1 MLDTAELFVEVN
13 QRTIKK
19 VPALKGR
26 VVASLF
32 FEESTRTRLS
42 FETAAKRLSA
52 DVLSLAVASSSV
64 KKGESLRDTIATID
78 ALGID
83 AVVMRHQSSGAAHQV
98 GGYVPHVRVINA
110 GDGLHQHPT
119 QGLLDAFTVRQVL
132 AERVHAKGSETGREL
147 FAGLHVLI
155 VGDVRHSRVA
165 RSDIA
170 AYSALGR
177 RGARRRARAR
187 CCPRRSRTGPSS
199 VVDDF
204 DEALEWADVVVCLRL
219 QRERGTG
226 SFVPSLGEFTQTYG
240 LTAERARRLRPATII
255 MHPGPM
261 NRGVEIDS
269 RVADLP
275 ERGHRTTGQQRRAHS
290 HGGAVSECRRFTR
303 GVEIDDIPASPR
315 PPRRTA
321 TRRAW
326 PTCWCVTDASS
337 RSASHVDAPAGATVH
352 RRRGLLGGSG
362 IRRPAHPPARARSR
376 GGRDDRIGCAR
387 RRRRRVLRTRGD
399 AQHRARPRQRRAGVL
414 RARQGCAHRP
424 WTSRSPGRSPRAAR
438 VATSRQWPKWR
449 RLGVRLFTDDGTGV
463 QDPSMMRRALDYARP
478 LGVRLAQHC
487 EDEALAARW
496 LDERRRAQQSTRTRR
511 PAGARRGTD
520 GDARHRARATHGGS
534 ACTSCTS
541 RRLVQSLW

>member
-1 MLDTAELFVEVN
+1 VNHSIRGRNLLTLDTLSDRAILEVLDTAELFVEVN

-32 FEESTRTRLS
+32 YEESTRTRLS

-83 AVVMRHQSSGAAHQV
+83 AVVLRHQSSGAAHQV

-132 AERVHAKGSETGREL
+132 AERAHAKGSETGKEL

-155 VGDVRHSRVA
+155 VGDIRHSRVA

-170 AYSALGR
+170 AYSALGAEVR
-177 RGARRRARAR
+177 VAAPGTLLPASLQDW
-187 CCPRRSRTGPSS
+187 PVE

-204 DEALEWADVVVCLRL
+204 DEALQWADVVGVLRL

-226 SFVPSLGEFTQTYG
+226 SFVPSLAEFTQTHG
-240 LTAERARRLRPATII
+240 LTLERARRLRPGAIV

-269 RVADLP
+269 AVADLP
-275 ERGHRTTGQQRRAHS
+275 AAVIERQVSNGVPIRMAVLYLSITGDP
-290 HGGAVSECRRFTR
+290 EETR
-303 GVEIDDIPASPR
+303 S
-315 PPRRTA
+315 
-321 TRRAW
+321 
-326 PTCWCVTDASS
+326 
-337 RSASHVDAPAGATVH
+337 
-352 RRRGLLGGSG
+352 
-362 IRRPAHPPARARSR
+362 
-376 GGRDDRIGCAR
+376 
-387 RRRRRVLRTRGD
+387 
-399 AQHRARPRQRRAGVL
+399 
-414 RARQGCAHRP
+414 
-424 WTSRSPGRSPRAAR
+424 
-438 VATSRQWPKWR
+438 
-449 RLGVRLFTDDGTGV
+449 
-463 QDPSMMRRALDYARP
+463 
-478 LGVRLAQHC
+478 
-487 EDEALAARW
+487 
-496 LDERRRAQQSTRTRR
+496 
-511 PAGARRGTD
+511 
-520 GDARHRARATHGGS
+520 
-534 ACTSCTS
+534 
-541 RRLVQSLW
+541 